1 MRAGADTI
9 ANDARDPNV
18 RIDVLQ
24 TKCAGRTGLRRR
36 PTIEQDDDLGIER
49 LGNIGGGVFP
59 FIIAVVHAH
68 SLEEQDVGIGADR
81 VRSNA
86 RSVPS
91 QRRTERLRDER
102 PSRTDS
108 GSSDHDVHDL
118 ARREIDEERAP
129 GQRIAGD
136 SGIAF
141 VAKVKGAQRKQC
153 APTHAQPHVRIDA
166 RERQRAG
173 GIA

>member
-1 MRAGADTI
+1 MRHTADTI

-24 TKCAGRTGLRRR
+24 IKCDGRTGLRRR
-36 PTIEQDDDLGIER
+36 PTTEQDDDLGIER
-49 LGNIGGGVFP
+49 LDNIDGGVSP
-59 FIIAVVHAH
+59 LIIAVVPAYH

-86 RSVPS
+86 RCVPS
-91 QRRTERLRDER
+91 QHCTERLRDER

-108 GSSDHDVHDL
+108 GSSDHHVDDL

-129 GQRIAGD
+129 GQRIAGN

-141 VAKVKGAQRKQC
+141 VAKVKGAQR
-153 APTHAQPHVRIDA
+153 
-166 RERQRAG
+166 
-173 GIA
+173 